1 MKKKKRNL
9 YFLIIIIIM
18 FSFGIG
24 YSYLNTSLFINVTSI
39 VNANVWDVSLDNLNV
54 TTGSVAAIKEAS
66 IDTNDSTSFEFE
78 VKLEDEDDFYEFTID
93 VVNKGNVDAKLG
105 SLVEVS
111 SLTAEQENYFD
122 HTIMYENKE
131 FKS

>member
-9 YFLIIIIIM
+9 YFLLILIIM
-18 FSFGIG
+18 FSFSVGF
-24 YSYLNTSLFINVTSI
+24 SYLNTSLFINVTSI

-78 VKLEDEDDFYEFTID
+78 VKFED
-93 VVNKGNVDAKLG
+93 
-105 SLVEVS
+105 
-111 SLTAEQENYFD
+111 
-122 HTIMYENKE
+122 
-131 FKS
+131 